1 MVLGY
6 LISKEF
12 KQMMRNIV
20 LPIIFVLLPISVINV
35 VPRIA
40 TQEIKHIN
48 FSVVDNDHSP
58 LSERL
63 VHKLASSP
71 NFHLVGTFAS
81 YGQASATIDGGQ
93 ADLIVEIQP
102 DFERQLVV
110 DGTAQVAVATNSVN
124 GMKGSLSSGYVTQIL
139 ADYSAQLRDEAGLD
153 ASNTRLARLN
163 VEPRYLY
170 NTTLDYKLYM
180 VPALMAMILI
190 LICAFLPALNI
201 VGEKEKGTIEQINV
215 SPISKAQF
223 VLSKLIPYTVVGLF
237 MLTMAIALAWL
248 IYGYWPSGS
257 VWLIYVMAI
266 AFVLVMSSLGLIV
279 SNYSSTTQ
287 QAALLIFFFMMIFM
301 HMSGM
306 LTPIVSMP
314 RWSQT
319 LTLVNPMR
327 YFMEAMRVIY
337 LKPVGF
343 AAVQEQFLRLCIMAA
358 VLWTW
363 AIASYRK
370 TQA

>member
-6 LISKEF
+6 LIAKEF

-20 LPIIFVLLPISVINV
+20 LPLIFVLLPISVINV

-58 LSERL
+58 LSQRL
-63 VHKLASSP
+63 IDKIAASP
-71 NFHLVGTFAS
+71 NFHLVGTFPS
-81 YGQASATIDGGQ
+81 YSQASSTIDSGG
-93 ADLIVEIQP
+93 ADLIIEIQP
-102 DFERQLVV
+102 DFEKQLVN
-110 DGTAQVAVATNSVN
+110 DGTAQVSVATNSVN
-124 GMKGSLSSGYVTQIL
+124 GMRGNLSTGYVTQIL

-153 ASNTRLARLN
+153 AGSTRLAQLD

-170 NTTLDYKLYM
+170 NITLDYKLYM

-215 SPISKAQF
+215 SPISRAQF
-223 VLSKLIPYTVVGLF
+223 VLSKLIPYTLVGLF
-237 MLTMAIALAWL
+237 MLTMAIALAWF
-248 IYGYWPSGS
+248 IYGYWPAGP

-306 LTPIVSMP
+306 LTPIASMP
-314 RWSQT
+314 KWSQS
-319 LTLVNPMR
+319 LTLINPMR
-327 YFMEAMRVIY
+327 YFMEAMRMIY
-337 LKPVGF
+337 LKPVDF
-343 AAVQEQFLRLCIMAA
+343 ATLQTQFLRLCIMGAI
-358 VLWTW
+358 LWVW
-363 AIASYRK
+363 AIVSYRK
-370 TQA
+370 NS

>member
-1 MVLGY
+1 MVLPY
-6 LISKEF
+6 LIEKEF

-20 LPIIFVLLPISVINV
+20 LPLIYVLLPLSVINV

-63 VHKLASSP
+63 IHKLSASP
-71 NFHLVGTFAS
+71 NFHLVGNFAS
-81 YGQASATIDGGQ
+81 YQQASATIDN
-93 ADLIVEIQP
+93 ADADMIIEIEP
-102 DFERQLVV
+102 DFEKKLMV
-110 DGTAQVAVATNSVN
+110 DGLAQVAVATNSVN
-124 GMKGSLSSGYVTQIL
+124 GMKGSLSTGYVTQIL

-153 ASNTRLARLN
+153 AGATRTTKFN

-180 VPALMAMILI
+180 IPALMALILI
-190 LICAFLPALNI
+190 LICSFLPALNI

-215 SPISKAQF
+215 TPIRKVDF
-223 VLSKLIPYTVVGLF
+223 ILSKLIPYIIVGLF
-237 MLTMAIALAWL
+237 LLTFAIFLAWAIHGYWPVGDLWL
-248 IYGYWPSGS
+248 IYLFAMS
-257 VWLIYVMAI
+257 
-266 AFVLVMSSLGLIV
+266 FVLVMSSLGLIV

-306 LTPIVSMP
+306 LTPIASMP
-314 RWSQT
+314 KWSQT
-319 LTLVNPMR
+319 LTLINPMR
-327 YFMEAMRVIY
+327 YFMEAMRAIY
-337 LKPVGF
+337 LKPVTF
-343 AAVQEQFLRLCIMAA
+343 ADLQWQFMCLTIMA
-358 VLWTW
+358 VILWIW
-363 AIASYRK
+363 ASISYHK
-370 TQA
+370 NN